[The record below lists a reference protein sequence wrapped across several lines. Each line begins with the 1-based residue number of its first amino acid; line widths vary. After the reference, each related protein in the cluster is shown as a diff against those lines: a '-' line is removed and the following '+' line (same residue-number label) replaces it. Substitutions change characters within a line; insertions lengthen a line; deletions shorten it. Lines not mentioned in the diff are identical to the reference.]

1 MPTTPVILCV
11 EDESEVRDAI
21 IRDLGPFASA
31 FQIEA
36 AADVEEAEA
45 LVDELLQDRVPLAL
59 ILCDHRLPGKNGVDF
74 LVELENKGSESPV
87 RKVLVTG
94 QAGHQ
99 DTIRAI
105 NSGGLNHYI
114 AKPWRPEDLQK
125 VVRDELTQ
133 FVLDAGLPPLA
144 YTAILD
150 AGPLLERVAQQ
161 GGE

>member
-1 MPTTPVILCV
+1 MSAPPVILCV

-21 IRDLGPFASA
+21 VRDLGPFSSA

-36 AADVEEAEA
+36 AADIEEAEA
-45 LVDELLQDRVPLAL
+45 LVNELAQDRIPLAL

-74 LVELENKGSESPV
+74 LVELESKSPDSTV

-114 AKPWRPEDLQK
+114 AKPWQPEDLHK

-133 FVLDAGLPPLA
+133 FVLSAGLPPLN

-150 AGPLLERVAQQ
+150 ASLLLERIAQQ